1 MAYVP
6 RASPVTADA
15 STDVSAQ
22 TQSAAWSGEVSPAEV
37 LITEQEVRL
46 GTAAAVPLRRREK
59 IARRL
64 VAMLQHRVVTFTNA
78 SHPRRSHLKRR
89 EPHYFERARMG
100 REMDRL

>member
-1 MAYVP
+1 MAHVP
-6 RASPVTADA
+6 RAAPVTADA

-22 TQSAAWSGEVSPAEV
+22 TQSAACRVRVSPAEV

-46 GTAAAVPLRRREK
+46 GTAAAVPLRWRGK

-64 VAMLQHRVVTFTNA
+64 VAMLQHIVVTFTNA
-78 SHPRRSHLKRR
+78 SHPRRPHLKRR
-89 EPHYFERARMG
+89 EPYYFERARMG

>member
-1 MAYVP
+1 MADVP
-6 RASPVTADA
+6 RASPVIADA

-22 TQSAAWSGEVSPAEV
+22 TQSAACRVRVSPAEV

-78 SHPRRSHLKRR
+78 SHPRRPHLKRR

>member
-1 MAYVP
+1 MADVP

-22 TQSAAWSGEVSPAEV
+22 TQSAACRVRVSPAEV

-64 VAMLQHRVVTFTNA
+64 VAIAAQGGDIHERITPAPTA
-78 SHPRRSHLKRR
+78 SQAS
-89 EPHYFERARMG
+89 
-100 REMDRL
+100 

>member
-1 MAYVP
+1 MADVP

-78 SHPRRSHLKRR
+78 SHPRRPYLKRR
-89 EPHYFERARMG
+89 EPHYFEGARMG

>member
-89 EPHYFERARMG
+89 EPYYFERARMG

>member
-1 MAYVP
+1 MADVP
-6 RASPVTADA
+6 GAAPVTADA

-22 TQSAAWSGEVSPAEV
+22 TQSAACRVRVSPAEV

-46 GTAAAVPLRRREK
+46 GTAAAVPLRWRGK

-64 VAMLQHRVVTFTNA
+64 VAMLQHIVVTFTNA
-78 SHPRRSHLKRR
+78 SHPRRPHLKRR
-89 EPHYFERARMG
+89 EPYYFERARMG